1 MASSDADA
9 VTMPDRDDDDE
20 VVDDGTGKEIPQP
33 KSPEDGTDPQP
44 VPLPTTPDG
53 ARRREEAEPEVRPWK
68 SPKLVVARRQGSVVP
83 LAASLERMA
92 NTLSKFRPAPAGPP
106 DTLLGIW
113 QAMKSQRSSSALIIG
128 FQPQVSSFRRGKG
141 MTQSTSITAWGLDG
155 TATWCKF
162 SAYDD
167 AALRF
172 HDALETLEG
181 GSGFMT
187 MSLVRHDRN
196 MLKPIEGAMAFRIEN
211 SCLFALA
218 DGFPN
223 GESPVPALN
232 SNFSEYA
239 NVSESHR
246 CFLLAKVAE
255 VYDLDPAQVNC
266 SAKLRLRL
274 MDMSGHVRMLT
285 IWPPNC
291 HSQIWEQDAVVKK
304 YGLTA
309 NMQYH
314 NFSAGSDAVVELDD
328 GFTAYHFPSHILST
342 KWDLSSSSMQDSN
355 H

>member
-1 MASSDADA
+1 MALSDADA
-9 VTMPDRDDDDE
+9 VTMPDREDDDE
-20 VVDDGTGKEIPQP
+20 VADDGTGKEIPQP
-33 KSPEDGTDPQP
+33 KTPDDGTDPQP
-44 VPLPTTPDG
+44 VPLPTTPDDM
-53 ARRREEAEPEVRPWK
+53 RKREEAEPDVSPWK
-68 SPKLVVARRQGSVVP
+68 KPRLVVARRQGSIVP
-83 LAASLERMA
+83 LAASLEKMA
-92 NTLSKFRPAPAGPP
+92 STLSKFRPAQAGPP
-106 DTLLGIW
+106 ETLLAIW
-113 QAMKSQRSSSALIIG
+113 QAMKSQRSSLALILG
-128 FQPQVSSFRRGKG
+128 YQPQVTSFRRG
-141 MTQSTSITAWGLDG
+141 MTQSSSITAWGLDG
-155 TATWCKF
+155 TAQWCKF

-167 AALRF
+167 AASRF
-172 HDALETLEG
+172 LDALETLEG
-181 GSGFMT
+181 GSGFMK

-211 SCLFALA
+211 SCHFALA

-223 GESPVPALN
+223 SESPVPALN
-232 SNFSEYA
+232 SNLSEYA
-239 NVSESHR
+239 NVSVSHR

-314 NFSAGSDAVVELDD
+314 NFSASSDAVVELDD
-328 GFTAYHFPSHILST
+328 GFTAYNFPSHILST
-342 KWDLSSSSMQDSN
+342 KWDLTSSSIQDSN